1 MRPRFARCSAVELPV
16 LSDFCSNF
24 ADPGIYINDPGK
36 TGKRKGDEITMP
48 RGKRKTCTEKLC
60 EVREMIEALETQLK
74 DLKAKEKELLKER
87 REEDLKHIAD
97 ILEERNLTPD
107 ELAGILDQMSP
118 AERVRLV
125 SHVDPDEQ
133 AEWQA
138 V

>member
-1 MRPRFARCSAVELPV
+1 
-16 LSDFCSNF
+16 
-24 ADPGIYINDPGK
+24 
-36 TGKRKGDEITMP
+36 MP

-60 EVREMIEALETQLK
+60 EVREMIDALETQLK

-87 REEDLKHIAD
+87 RDEDLKHIAD

>member
-1 MRPRFARCSAVELPV
+1 
-16 LSDFCSNF
+16 
-24 ADPGIYINDPGK
+24 
-36 TGKRKGDEITMP
+36 MP

-60 EVREMIEALETQLK
+60 EVREMIDALETQLK

>member
-1 MRPRFARCSAVELPV
+1 
-16 LSDFCSNF
+16 
-24 ADPGIYINDPGK
+24 
-36 TGKRKGDEITMP
+36 MP

>member
-1 MRPRFARCSAVELPV
+1 
-16 LSDFCSNF
+16 
-24 ADPGIYINDPGK
+24 
-36 TGKRKGDEITMP
+36 MP

-118 AERVRLV
+118 AERVRL
-125 SHVDPDEQ
+125 
-133 AEWQA
+133 A

>member
-1 MRPRFARCSAVELPV
+1 
-16 LSDFCSNF
+16 
-24 ADPGIYINDPGK
+24 
-36 TGKRKGDEITMP
+36 MP

-60 EVREMIEALETQLK
+60 EVREMIDALETQLK
-74 DLKAKEKELLKER
+74 DLKTKEKELLKER

>member
-1 MRPRFARCSAVELPV
+1 
-16 LSDFCSNF
+16 
-24 ADPGIYINDPGK
+24 
-36 TGKRKGDEITMP
+36 MP

-60 EVREMIEALETQLK
+60 EVREMIEALETQIK